1 MVLNWT
7 PEAIV
12 DFIVGT
18 ILLVASI
25 LTYLEPKIKKLKS
38 ILLIRIGIFFM
49 AIFYYFDGLKILLLS
64 IIISSFNSIF
74 LVFAILFLLMGINYI
89 KRESINSFLLILTS
103 CIGILTIYLAFQP
116 ELIQLGIEFGHL
128 NVSWIGILAFM
139 DVIYSFMGMFF
150 LLNWG
155 IRTWLNAPNL
165 IRKDALMFLIG
176 IIMVGPI
183 YLINYSLYYVGIPI
197 IIYGD
202 ILFAIG
208 TLIFSIS
215 ILREPKLLYF
225 LPFKINR
232 ILVKDRDG
240 SPLFEYSWSE
250 LVVDENIFTGFLNAV
265 QLMSEEVMNIGGLLD
280 INLEQGILIVNESK
294 LVTVGLVAS
303 KSSKLLR
310 DSLVKFTQEFEIK
323 FQREL
328 KSSVKRIS
336 QYEGAYE
343 LIEKYFSNFPYRIIK
358 SKKEPL
364 MLTGKYLKIPLEL
377 ENKLRKVFTDEE
389 EFESIKAELL
399 KAPLAFTSE
408 FIKLH
413 DELKDEIKQISD
425 EEIKLLNESYEENE

>member
-7 PEAIV
+7 PEVIV

-18 ILLVASI
+18 ILLVASM

-38 ILLIRIGIFFM
+38 ILLIRLGIFLM
-49 AIFYYFDGLKILLLS
+49 SVFYYFDGLKILFLS
-64 IIISSFNSIF
+64 KIISSFNSII
-74 LVFAILFLLMGINYI
+74 LVSTIIFILMGINYI
-89 KRESINSFLLILTS
+89 TRESINSLYLILTS

-116 ELIQLGIEFGHL
+116 ESIQVGIEFGYL
-128 NVSWIGILAFM
+128 DVNWIGILAFM
-139 DVIYSFMGMFF
+139 DVFYSFIGIIV

-155 IRTWLNAPNL
+155 IRTWLNAPIL
-165 IRKDALMFLIG
+165 IKRDALMFLIG
-176 IIMVGPI
+176 IFIAGPI
-183 YLINYSLYYVGIPI
+183 YFINYSLYYLGILFVI
-197 IIYGD
+197 FGD
-202 ILFAIG
+202 ILFGIG

-240 SPLFEYSWSE
+240 SPLFDHSWSE

-294 LVTVGLVAS
+294 LITVGLVAS

-310 DSLVKFTQEFEIK
+310 ESVVKFTQEFEIK

-328 KSSVKRIS
+328 KSSDKGIS
-336 QYEGAYE
+336 HYEGAYE
-343 LIEKYFSNFPYRIIK
+343 LIEKYFSNFPYHIIK

-364 MLTGKYLKIPLEL
+364 ILTGKYLKIPLEL

-389 EFESIKAELL
+389 EFQSIKAELL
-399 KAPLAFTSE
+399 KAPLVFTSE

-413 DELKDEIKQISD
+413 DELKDEMKQISG
-425 EEIKLLNESYEENE
+425 EEIKLLNEHYEENE

>member
-1 MVLNWT
+1 MELNWT
-7 PEAIV
+7 PEVIV

-18 ILLVASI
+18 ILLTASI

-38 ILLIRIGIFFM
+38 ILLIRLAIFFM
-49 AIFYYFDGLKILLLS
+49 AVFYCFDGLKILFLS

-74 LVFAILFLLMGINYI
+74 LVFAFIFLLMGVNCIT
-89 KRESINSFLLILTS
+89 RESINSLYLILTS

-116 ELIQLGIEFGHL
+116 ESIQVGIEFGYL
-128 NVSWIGILAFM
+128 DVNWIGILAFM
-139 DVIYSFMGMFF
+139 DVFYSFIGIIV

-155 IRTWLNAPNL
+155 IRTWLNAPIL
-165 IRKDALMFLIG
+165 MKRDALMFLIG
-176 IIMVGPI
+176 IFIAGPI
-183 YLINYSLYYVGIPI
+183 YFINYSLYYLGILFVI
-197 IIYGD
+197 FGD
-202 ILFAIG
+202 ILFGIG

-240 SPLFEYSWSE
+240 TPLFDHSWSE

-294 LVTVGLVAS
+294 LITVGLVAS

-310 DSLVKFTQEFEIK
+310 ESVVKFTQEFEIK

-328 KSSVKRIS
+328 KSSVKGIS
-336 QYEGAYE
+336 HYEGAYE
-343 LIEKYFSNFPYRIIK
+343 LIEKYFSNFPYHIIK

-364 MLTGKYLKIPLEL
+364 ILTGKYLKIPLEL

-413 DELKDEIKQISD
+413 DELKNEMKQISG
-425 EEIKLLNESYEENE
+425 EEIKLLNEHYEENE